1 MFQTIV
7 KIFLLVI
14 ITAAIT
20 PFIRKLAFVLGA
32 VDNPNARRINKK
44 PMPTIG
50 GLAIFVAFNIGEFVL
65 LRKDFPTH
73 ELFSVLLASSVIIL
87 TGLIDDILELKPRQ
101 KMFGIFVASLVV
113 YFLAGIKVRELSL
126 PFLGHIQLGWWSFPL
141 TIFWI
146 LALTNAVN
154 LIDGLDGLATGVTLI
169 SLVTMGIV
177 GFFFLKSWQ
186 HYVPIMCIM
195 LAACLLGFLPYNF
208 HPAKIFLGDTGAL
221 YIGFMISV
229 LSLKGLKNVT
239 FVSLLVPI
247 LILGVPITDTVYAM
261 IRRKL
266 NRKNISQ
273 ADKHHLHHQLMRM
286 GLTHRQT
293 VLAIYGISLIFSFV
307 SLLSLVSPRWGIW
320 LLILGLL
327 FAVELFVETIGL
339 LGEKYKPLLHFFQ
352 HTINKMERAD
362 PEVKVRRLNKKNTN
376 KKDLRCF
383 NVNLF
388 YCSWKFKSVTG
399 ISLNLWSIF
408 LKSTFPDN
416 KLISSSST

>member
-126 PFLGHIQLGWWSFPL
+126 PFLGHIQLGWWGFPL

-376 KKDLRCF
+376 KKDLR
-383 NVNLF
+383 
-388 YCSWKFKSVTG
+388 
-399 ISLNLWSIF
+399 
-408 LKSTFPDN
+408 
-416 KLISSSST
+416 

>member
-126 PFLGHIQLGWWSFPL
+126 PFLDHIQLGWWSFPL

-266 NRKNISQ
+266 NKKNISQ

-376 KKDLRCF
+376 KKDLR
-383 NVNLF
+383 
-388 YCSWKFKSVTG
+388 
-399 ISLNLWSIF
+399 
-408 LKSTFPDN
+408 
-416 KLISSSST
+416 

>member
-154 LIDGLDGLATGVTLI
+154 LIDGLDGLAGGLSALAFMAYGVIAWGT
-169 SLVTMGIV
+169 T
-177 GFFFLKSWQ
+177 W
-186 HYVPIMCIM
+186 
-195 LAACLLGFLPYNF
+195 
-208 HPAKIFLGDTGAL
+208 
-221 YIGFMISV
+221 
-229 LSLKGLKNVT
+229 LSGYQD
-239 FVSLLVPI
+239 I
-247 LILGVPITDTVYAM
+247 A
-261 IRRKL
+261 
-266 NRKNISQ
+266 
-273 ADKHHLHHQLMRM
+273 
-286 GLTHRQT
+286 
-293 VLAIYGISLIFSFV
+293 IFSFV
-307 SLLSLVSPRWGIW
+307 LVGSLIGFLFFNAYPAKVFMGDTGSLALGAALATIAILTRHEMSLILIGGVFVVETLSSLIQIIAIRKFHTKVFKKAPLHHHFEELGWTETDIVIIFWTAGFLLSMIGIIYGVW
-320 LLILGLL
+320 L
-327 FAVELFVETIGL
+327 
-339 LGEKYKPLLHFFQ
+339 
-352 HTINKMERAD
+352 
-362 PEVKVRRLNKKNTN
+362 
-376 KKDLRCF
+376 
-383 NVNLF
+383 
-388 YCSWKFKSVTG
+388 
-399 ISLNLWSIF
+399 
-408 LKSTFPDN
+408 
-416 KLISSSST
+416 